1 MAVSEIT
8 EYLLDWPLSN
18 I

>member
-8 EYLLDWPLSN
+8 YFSTL
-18 I
+18 